1 MSTKYEQFQEWL
13 NECPVEVI
21 DYVDNIETFNVKF
34 LVPLE
39 ERVPVEEVNTGH
51 RRKDLDLL

>member
-1 MSTKYEQFQEWL
+1 METKYEQFQQWL

-21 DYVDNIETFNVKF
+21 AYVDNTETFDVKF

-39 ERVPVEEVNTGH
+39 QSVPAEEVNTGH

>member
-13 NECPVEVI
+13 NVCPVEVI

-39 ERVPVEEVNTGH
+39 DEVPDEEVSTGH

>member
-21 DYVDNIETFNVKF
+21 DYVDNIETFSVKF

-39 ERVPVEEVNTGH
+39 DEVPVDEVSTGH

>member
-1 MSTKYEQFQEWL
+1 MPTKYEQFQEWL

-21 DYVDNIETFNVKF
+21 DYVDNIETFDVKF

-39 ERVPVEEVNTGH
+39 DDVPVEEVNTGH